1 MFKNDVQCF
10 SDMLVSQ
17 PCVIYE
23 CGELQPGED
32 DGFSGIDDGTG
43 DKLPEWPSDSELDFN
58 DVRTPYLYN
67 TFTTANYNNYY

>member
-1 MFKNDVQCF
+1 
-10 SDMLVSQ
+10 MLVSQ

-43 DKLPEWPSDSELDFN
+43 DKLPEWPSDLELDFKN
-58 DVRTPYLYN
+58 VRTPLDLCLLIQ